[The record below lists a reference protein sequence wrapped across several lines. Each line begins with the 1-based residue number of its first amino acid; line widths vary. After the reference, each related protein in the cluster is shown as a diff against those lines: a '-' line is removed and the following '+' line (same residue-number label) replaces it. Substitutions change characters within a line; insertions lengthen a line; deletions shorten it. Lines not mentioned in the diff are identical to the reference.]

1 MNERYDHKKLN
12 EGEYL
17 KWLDTYLSLLKDFT
31 MLLETSST
39 PSPYSDMAT
48 IASFLRTAE
57 HTFNFFINHR
67 LTYKMNIYSGQMEK
81 LIPAAEDIPQM
92 TYDKLK
98 IERDKVADRIARI
111 IESDPKTRKRFEEFC
126 DNLKE
131 PRAFG
136 FCL

>member
-1 MNERYDHKKLN
+1 MNEQYDHKKLS
-12 EGEYL
+12 EDEYL

-31 MLLETSST
+31 MLLETSSA
-39 PSPYSDMAT
+39 PSPYSDAAT
-48 IASFLRTAE
+48 MISFLRAAE
-57 HTFNFFINHR
+57 HVFNYFINHR
-67 LTYKMNIYSGQMEK
+67 LTYKMNVYSEEMEK
-81 LIPAAEDIPQM
+81 LIPAVEDAPQM
-92 TYDKLK
+92 TYDNLK